1 VYPRSLSLIVAGACA
16 LAALGALSACGGGG
30 SSSASSEPKTV
41 RGNGFSFSAPGDWL
55 VRRLASEVSA
65 TPKPIAAELVSVS
78 TFPLLKPYKPSL
90 FAAVKKELDSSA
102 DELATRL
109 GGTVKERRTTI
120 VAGQSVRQYL
130 LEYPQDRQEPKVT
143 YKGRI
148 TFVLRGKT
156 EYELLCRWAGSD
168 SEPDY
173 CKQLERSFR
182 PVEPT

>member
-1 VYPRSLSLIVAGACA
+1 MYPRSLSLIVAGACA
-16 LAALGALSACGGGG
+16 LAALGAVSACGGGG
-30 SSSASSEPKTV
+30 SSSAGSAPRTV
-41 RGNGFSFSAPGDWL
+41 RGTGFSFSAPGDWL
-55 VRRLASEVSA
+55 VKRLATEVSA

-78 TFPLLKPYKPSL
+78 TFPLLRPYRPSL
-90 FAAVKKELDSSA
+90 FRAVTKELDASA
-102 DELATRL
+102 EQLATRL
-109 GGTVKERRTTI
+109 GGTVKERRTTTI
-120 VAGQSVRQYL
+120 AGQSVRQYL
-130 LEYPQDRQEPKVT
+130 LEYPQDRQDPEET

-182 PVEPT
+182 PVKPT